1 MAEFEEG
8 THSLALPRQFGEYTL
23 LEKMGEGT
31 EGVVYKATNNQ
42 DQTICLKVY
51 KHLLEQGSEL
61 VMDFAPKF
69 NELEEQLRKIGSEH
83 VVKVYKTT
91 VIDGFPTIDMEMLE
105 GQTLESLL
113 DSEQMPAWQ
122 QVFSALADIF
132 EGFTDIQAAGLYTD
146 DINSRS
152 NIVVTDNGR
161 CKIIDLLVWEDQH
174 SIEQELGE
182 TIRDLGIALQEL
194 YTDSA
199 PPTFTTV
206 TERMFQLG
214 RPDGY
219 QSVEEVI
226 DGLRE
231 AAATGKRDS
240 GGTIAM
246 SSAPPTITTRVDS
259 ARRAPNL

>member
-8 THSLALPRQFGEYTL
+8 THSLALPRQFREYTL
-23 LEKMGEGT
+23 LEKIGEGA
-31 EGVVYKATNNQ
+31 EAVVYKATNNQ

-61 VMDFAPKF
+61 VTDFAPKF
-69 NELEEQLRKIGSEH
+69 NDLLNQLQKVNSEYL
-83 VVKVYKTT
+83 VKVHNTA

-113 DSEQMPAWQ
+113 DSKQMLAWQ

-161 CKIIDLLVWEDQH
+161 CKIIDLLVWEDKH

-182 TIRDLGIALQEL
+182 TIRDLGIELQEL

-206 TERMFQLG
+206 TERMSQLG
-214 RPDGY
+214 KPGGY
-219 QSVEEVI
+219 QSFKEVI
-226 DGLRE
+226 AELRK
-231 AAATGKRDS
+231 AAKLGKQGNS
-240 GGTIAM
+240 GTIAM
-246 SSAPPTITTRVDS
+246 SSALPTITTRVDS